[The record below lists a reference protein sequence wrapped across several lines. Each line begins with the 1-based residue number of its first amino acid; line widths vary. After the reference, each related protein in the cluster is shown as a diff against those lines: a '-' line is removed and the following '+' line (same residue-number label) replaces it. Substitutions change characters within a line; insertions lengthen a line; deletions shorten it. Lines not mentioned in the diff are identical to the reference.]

1 MWFVV
6 NHTANTCTYTYKSV
20 YTYTNSLRHTH
31 SYSHVLANAHAH
43 SPIHISIF
51 VFLFLYTCWL
61 KRDRHHYTA
70 QRFLWKSFPGF
81 PTTTFSKLQSKGQNI
96 IDELL
101 FHGNLWSSV
110 TAPVLCNG
118 CHDWSKRHPGILA
131 TICGTKRTNKDKW
144 KYSCHKFRN
153 TPTFS
158 VQSKK
163 KTKQCENNDK
173 KYSPVS

>member
-61 KRDRHHYTA
+61 KRETSLHCTA
-70 QRFLWKSFPGF
+70 LPLEILPWLPDYNIFE
-81 PTTTFSKLQSKGQNI
+81 TAKGQNI